1 MSQAT
6 APDNFIISLLGFNMT
21 EDAEAVGEVI
31 GCCTRELSR
40 LFDLSSLDGVTVAYD
55 YTKALQDLD
64 RGYDSNHQLTPSE
77 GNVVGIAMTPCVMR
91 DGRLKSHIVL
101 SAGITEGINDVNGE
115 KFQLFLQ
122 TLAHECAHVEITS
135 KFDVAFPKTLL
146 RECNHDIRIA
156 FQWDVTLACWDE
168 YAATRLSSRI
178 GLDMS
183 GYYEESFLKQLGETQ
198 TLANE
203 CIKQYRTHGD
213 YHRVL
218 SEVSNL
224 YGRLLKLSAYY
235 LGSMDGHERDPFS
248 QEEVDKRGS
257 CQWFE
262 EFLHKLHDSCQEV
275 FSSYGRWRD
284 KSAFEKV
291 GNLAEELLAHGGI
304 IFEYSSAGQLRINIP
319 YSADTMPSK

>member
-1 MSQAT
+1 MSKCT
-6 APDNFIISLLGFNMT
+6 APEKLNISLLGFNSVA
-21 EDAEAVGEVI
+21 DAEEIGEI
-31 GCCTRELSR
+31 INHCTRELSK
-40 LFDLSSLDGVTVAYD
+40 LFDLSSLDGVTCASNYA
-55 YTKALQDLD
+55 KALQDLD
-64 RGYDSNHQLTPSE
+64 RGYESNHKLAPSE
-77 GNVVGIAMTPCVMR
+77 GNVIGIAMTPSVVR
-91 DGRLKSHIVL
+91 DGQLKSHIVL
-101 SAGITEGINDVNGE
+101 SAGITEGVNDVDGE

-122 TLAHECAHVEITS
+122 TLAHECAHVEIKS

-183 GYYEESFLKQLGETQ
+183 GYYEEPFLKQLGETQ

-203 CIKQYRTHGD
+203 CIKQYRTHD
-213 YHRVL
+213 DHHRVL

-224 YGRLLKLSAYY
+224 YGILLKLSAYY
-235 LGSMDGHERDPFS
+235 LGNMDGHERGPFS

-262 EFLHKLHDSCQEV
+262 EFLHKLHDSCQEI

-304 IFEYSSAGQLRINIP
+304 IFEYSSAGQL
-319 YSADTMPSK
+319 